1 MTYEIALII
10 GFVLVLV
17 LIVMIMY
24 IYEERNRCK
33 HIWEETNRSNWS
45 RKWGNIDREFIKV
58 ELKCRR
64 CGEVE
69 SREI

>member
-1 MTYEIALII
+1 MYETVILLGIFLIL
-10 GFVLVLV
+10 F
-17 LIVMIMY
+17 LIVLIMY
-24 IYEERNRCK
+24 IYEERNKCK

-45 RKWGNIDREFIKV
+45 RKWGNIDRDFIKV
-58 ELKCRR
+58 ELKCRK